1 MDRVKV
7 GPVRG
12 VKIAV
17 AAFALSVVLF
27 AAVVGMAIYIF
38 SGKTA
43 AGTETHEAICALT
56 SDLEVRTEGTRR
68 FLNEHPD
75 GISGIPASTL
85 RESLQN
91 QERTIG
97 ALSVVS
103 CP

>member
-1 MDRVKV
+1 VDRVQV

-38 SGKTA
+38 SGKTTE
-43 AGTETHEAICALT
+43 GTETHDAICALT
-56 SDLEVRTEGTRR
+56 ADLEERTTASKV
-68 FLNEHPD
+68 FLAEHPN
-75 GISGIPASTL
+75 GAFGIPASTI
-85 RESLQN
+85 RDSVRN
-91 QERTIG
+91 QERTID

-103 CP
+103 C

>member
-12 VKIAV
+12 VKIAMAAFLLSVFLFV
-17 AAFALSVVLF
+17 AA
-27 AAVVGMAIYIF
+27 VGGGIYLLAHK
-38 SGKTA
+38 SDE
-43 AGTETHEAICALT
+43 GTETHEAICALT
-56 SDLEVRTEGTRR
+56 ADLEVRTEGTRR
-68 FLNEHPD
+68 FLNDHP
-75 GISGIPASTL
+75 SGIPGIPVSTL

-103 CP
+103 C